1 MKRYFSSPLATVFF
15 LAVLALA
22 LTSCGDSPERGKH
35 GFIQGSENSD
45 SYPFALSGSITL
57 LDSLVPVSLEIVSVN
72 ENLDSL
78 QSVRAVVYKT
88 TNGFVYVSDSADYP
102 SPLLRLSYTCMR
114 RDSSVKMEFS
124 QYVDYNKTEHPQ
136 LNILGALES
145 ERVEYLV
152 RNDGF
157 YLELA
162 KQKADREIREL
173 LDFRNKV
180 KYPLEY
186 DSTPSPLHLLLY
198 LYCDISATDSAFY
211 ANFTRMRSALG
222 ENIEYEEI
230 LPSTKSIDSAFTLFG
245 NYRDIKKNR
254 ISIDEF
260 LAAMQFWA
268 QSYKLPACDSNSI
281 GDTVSNKN
289 SESAYSSE
297 QFICFYNADSI
308 PMWRMVS
315 HLERGMG
322 ICDTAIT
329 GVFDSLVYRC
339 DPRNSEWVRLN
350 DIEAVTYLYGTCDS
364 NNLGTKI
371 YDTTVVSCVQE
382 DSRYKWINGTPKEE
396 KEIYSIADELVKD
409 KEGECNDERDREMVK
424 VGDAFY
430 QCDSLHWVTID
441 EQTYT
446 FGDCTQ
452 ERNGKYIHDKKF
464 GTFVCIQQGTMDKN
478 YVVTWTHKWVESVL
492 PYYYGDKCDKAKN
505 QNEIKFYEDNYFVCD
520 NSKWRVMADSE
531 ITAPVLEK
539 DFCDSSKLHTF
550 KTFGESL
557 FVCEDMQWRAPNKSE
572 LMVKEV
578 IERNK
583 FDKHYCDS
591 GVAGTTLFWDST
603 SSNLYGCGPNHL
615 YRKADGT
622 YGWKLVASII
632 GHNGN
637 GGVVYNGDGPVFS
650 GGKFTDASTYE
661 LDYKKMHLA
670 FKLGTSYEMQ
680 NELVDGILTV
690 GGISYVWRYSNR
702 RFFVR
707 DSMGNKTVRLD
718 TLEGKSESL
727 EGFYKNWVAHIG
739 DEQVGDSLKTAVI
752 ANFNTSAHKTL
763 QQAMDLCPEGFR
775 LPDSTE
781 WRTIVPKVREME
793 SFVASSGYGASRRY
807 NLFWTSS
814 EKDSETQYCYEYVLK
829 QNSDISYYWDILAG
843 DLIECPKDLYP
854 MVQALCISEE
864 E

>member
-222 ENIEYEEI
+222 ESIEYEEI
-230 LPSTKSIDSAFTLFG
+230 LPSTKSIDSTFTLFG

-315 HLERGMG
+315 HLERGMA

-350 DIEAVTYLYGTCDS
+350 DIEAVTYLYGTCDP

-382 DSRYKWINGTPKEE
+382 DSRYKWINGTPKE
-396 KEIYSIADELVKD
+396 SIPL
-409 KEGECNDERDREMVK
+409 
-424 VGDAFY
+424 
-430 QCDSLHWVTID
+430 
-441 EQTYT
+441 QT
-446 FGDCTQ
+446 
-452 ERNGKYIHDKKF
+452 
-464 GTFVCIQQGTMDKN
+464 
-478 YVVTWTHKWVESVL
+478 
-492 PYYYGDKCDKAKN
+492 
-505 QNEIKFYEDNYFVCD
+505 
-520 NSKWRVMADSE
+520 NS
-531 ITAPVLEK
+531 
-539 DFCDSSKLHTF
+539 
-550 KTFGESL
+550 
-557 FVCEDMQWRAPNKSE
+557 
-572 LMVKEV
+572 
-578 IERNK
+578 
-583 FDKHYCDS
+583 
-591 GVAGTTLFWDST
+591 
-603 SSNLYGCGPNHL
+603 
-615 YRKADGT
+615 
-622 YGWKLVASII
+622 
-632 GHNGN
+632 
-637 GGVVYNGDGPVFS
+637 
-650 GGKFTDASTYE
+650 
-661 LDYKKMHLA
+661 
-670 FKLGTSYEMQ
+670 
-680 NELVDGILTV
+680 
-690 GGISYVWRYSNR
+690 
-702 RFFVR
+702 
-707 DSMGNKTVRLD
+707 
-718 TLEGKSESL
+718 
-727 EGFYKNWVAHIG
+727 
-739 DEQVGDSLKTAVI
+739 
-752 ANFNTSAHKTL
+752 
-763 QQAMDLCPEGFR
+763 
-775 LPDSTE
+775 
-781 WRTIVPKVREME
+781 
-793 SFVASSGYGASRRY
+793 
-807 NLFWTSS
+807 
-814 EKDSETQYCYEYVLK
+814 
-829 QNSDISYYWDILAG
+829 
-843 DLIECPKDLYP
+843 
-854 MVQALCISEE
+854 
-864 E
+864 

>member
-1 MKRYFSSPLATVFF
+1 MKKYFSSSFAMGLVLA
-15 LAVLALA
+15 ALALA
-22 LTSCGDSPERGKH
+22 LTSCGNSTEQGKH

-45 SYPFALSGSITL
+45 SHLFALSGSIAL

-78 QSVRAVVYKT
+78 QSVKAVVYKT
-88 TNGFVYVSDSADYP
+88 ANGFVYVTDSADYP

-114 RDSSVKMEFS
+114 HDSSVKMEFS
-124 QYVDYNKTEHPQ
+124 QYVDYSKTEHPQ
-136 LNILGALES
+136 LSILGALES

-152 RNDGF
+152 RSDGF

-173 LDFRNKV
+173 LDFKNKV

-186 DSTPSPLHLLLY
+186 DSTLSPLHFLLY
-198 LYCDISATDSAFY
+198 LYCDISATDSTFY

-222 ENIEYEEI
+222 EGIDHEEI
-230 LPSTKSIDSAFTLFG
+230 LPSTSSADSVFTLFG
-245 NYRDIKKNR
+245 NYREIKKNR

-281 GDTVSNKN
+281 GDIVTNRN
-289 SESAYSSE
+289 SASAYSSE

-329 GVFDSLVYRC
+329 GIFDSLVYRC
-339 DPRNSEWVRLN
+339 EPRNSEWARLDPIN
-350 DIEAVTYLYGTCDS
+350 AATYLYGTCDP
-364 NNLGTKI
+364 NNLGVRI

-382 DSRYKWINGTPKEE
+382 DSRYKWIIGTPKEE
-396 KEIYSIADELVKD
+396 KVIYTIADELVKD
-409 KEGECNDERDREMVK
+409 KEGECTDERDREMVK

-430 QCDSLHWVTID
+430 QCDSLHWEPID

-452 ERNGKYIHDKKF
+452 ERNGQYVHDKQF
-464 GTFVCIQQGTMDKN
+464 GTFVCTQQGTMDKN

-492 PYYYGDKCDKAKN
+492 PYYHGDKCDKAKN
-505 QNEIKFYEDNYFVCD
+505 QNEIKFYEDNYFICD

-539 DFCDSSKLHTF
+539 DFCDSSKLHSF
-550 KTFGESL
+550 KTFGSTL

-572 LMVKEV
+572 RMVKAA
-578 IERNK
+578 IERNN

-591 GVAGTTLFWDST
+591 GVVGTTLFWDST
-603 SSNLYGCGPNHL
+603 SSYLYGCGPNHL

-632 GHNGN
+632 GHDSN
-637 GGVVYNGDGPVFS
+637 GGTIYNGDGPVFA

-661 LDYKKMHLA
+661 FDHKNMHLS
-670 FKLGTSYEMQ
+670 FKLGTSYELQ
-680 NELVDGILTV
+680 DELVDGILT
-690 GGISYVWRYSNR
+690 IDETSYVWRYSNR

-727 EGFYKNWVAHIG
+727 EGFYKKWVAHIG
-739 DEQVGDSLKTAVI
+739 DAQLGDSLKTAAI
-752 ANFNTSAHKTL
+752 ANFNANAHKTL
-763 QQAMDLCPEGFR
+763 QQAIDLCPEGFR
-775 LPDSTE
+775 LPSSTE
-781 WRTIVPKVREME
+781 WRTIVPKVRELE
-793 SFVASSGYGASRRY
+793 SFVASSKYGASRRY

-829 QNSDISYYWDILAG
+829 QNSNVSYYWDIVAG

>member
-350 DIEAVTYLYGTCDS
+350 DIEAVTYLYGTCDP

-478 YVVTWTHKWVESVL
+478 YAVTWTHKWVESVL

-572 LMVKEV
+572 LTVKEV

-632 GHNGN
+632 GHNEN

-661 LDYKKMHLA
+661 LDHKKMHLA
-670 FKLGTSYEMQ
+670 FKLGRSYEMQ